1 MHLYAG
7 QETGALR
14 QTVNQ
19 QSYTPLHMIPFK
31 VACQRF
37 GFLCQ
42 KVITVGID
50 FFFFF
55 LHKKGQTSSS
65 EHVYI
70 LNEFKI
76 LKL

>member
-31 VACQRF
+31 VACQHF

-42 KVITVGID
+42 KVITVGVD
-50 FFFFF
+50 FF

-65 EHVYI
+65 ERVYI
-70 LNEFKI
+70 LNEFKM

>member
-1 MHLYAG
+1 
-7 QETGALR
+7 
-14 QTVNQ
+14 
-19 QSYTPLHMIPFK
+19 MIPFK

-42 KVITVGID
+42 KVIMVGVD
-50 FFFFF
+50 FFFFFF

-76 LKL
+76 LKLWGDHLSFFSSIYSVDANKLQ

>member
-1 MHLYAG
+1 
-7 QETGALR
+7 
-14 QTVNQ
+14 
-19 QSYTPLHMIPFK
+19 MIPFK

-42 KVITVGID
+42 KVITVLT
-50 FFFFF
+50 FF

-76 LKL
+76 LKLWGDHLSFFSSIYSVDANKLQ

>member
-1 MHLYAG
+1 
-7 QETGALR
+7 
-14 QTVNQ
+14 
-19 QSYTPLHMIPFK
+19 MIPFK

-42 KVITVGID
+42 KVITVGVD
-50 FFFFF
+50 FFFFFF